1 MTADPIHAARL
12 SLARNSI
19 DALIGNHAEKA
30 AAFTDLAW
38 ALLHAKQPGSSMK
51 ALRDCGNPLVQKAAA
66 HALADEVW
74 SNGGADLAA
83 SYLASIAE
91 RSIIDSLKK
100 YARVLPVNSRH
111 VMIAADAVGDLVAEG
126 HPKPVKNLSLS
137 IGDVEPTKAVGLV
150 VMTEELA
157 TAAGPEG
164 RRLFEAELAAAVTRA
179 SNSSVLAA
187 LADSDTI
194 TVPGTGDPLVD
205 LRAGLQA
212 AGPSNGYV
220 VGMPS
225 GLVADLATRVENR
238 GGMGVRGGTFV
249 GGVEIVAVD
258 DATAITVIPASRIA
272 LWDGGLRV
280 SSAEH
285 ATVDL
290 RDAPESPANMVSLWQ
305 TNCLG
310 LLLERQWHLAKADS
324 VAVVEL
330 GS

>member
-1 MTADPIHAARL
+1 MTDPIHAARL
-12 SLARNSI
+12 SLARDSI

-38 ALLHAKQPGSSMK
+38 ALLRAKQPGSAMK
-51 ALRDCGNPLVQKAAA
+51 ALRECGNPIVEKAAA
-66 HALADEVW
+66 HALADDVW
-74 SNGGADLAA
+74 ENGGADLAA
-83 SYLASIAE
+83 SYLASVAE
-91 RSIIDSLKK
+91 RSVLDSMKR
-100 YARVLPVNSRH
+100 YARVLPTTSRH
-111 VMIAADAVGDLVAEG
+111 VMVAADAVGDVVAEG
-126 HPKPVKNLSLS
+126 HPKPVKRLSLS
-137 IGDVEPTKAVGLV
+137 LSDVEPTKAVGMV
-150 VMTEELA
+150 VLTEELA

-164 RRLFEAELAAAVTRA
+164 RRLFEAELAAAVIRA
-179 SNSSVLAA
+179 SNASILAA
-187 LADSDTI
+187 LAGSDAV
-194 TVPGTGDPLVD
+194 TVPGTGDPLAD

-212 AGPSNGYV
+212 AGPSHGYV
-220 VGMPS
+220 VAAPTGY
-225 GLVADLATRVENR
+225 VTDLATRVENR

-249 GGVEIVAVD
+249 PGVEVVAVD
-258 DATAITVIPASRIA
+258 DADAVTVIPASRIA

-290 RDAPESPANMVSLWQ
+290 RDAPESPANTVSLWQ

-310 LLLERQWHLAKADS
+310 LLLERSWHLAQADS

>member
-1 MTADPIHAARL
+1 MNDPIHAARL
-12 SLARNSI
+12 SLARDSI

-74 SNGGADLAA
+74 DNGGADLAA

-91 RSIIDSLKK
+91 FSILDALKR

-150 VMTEELA
+150 VLTEELA

-179 SNSSVLAA
+179 SNASVLAA

-205 LRAGLQA
+205 LRAGLHA

-258 DATAITVIPASRIA
+258 DAAAITVIPASRIA

-310 LLLERQWHLAKADS
+310 LMLERSWHLAQADS

>member
-1 MTADPIHAARL
+1 MHDPIHAARL

-74 SNGGADLAA
+74 DNGGADLAA

-91 RSIIDSLKK
+91 FSILDSLKK
-100 YARVLPVNSRH
+100 YARVLPTSSRS
-111 VMIAADAVGDLVAEG
+111 VMIAADAVGDVVAEG
-126 HPKPVKNLSLS
+126 HPKPVKKLSLS
-137 IGDVEPTKAVGLV
+137 LSDVEPTKAVGLV
-150 VMTEELA
+150 VLTEELA

-164 RRLFEAELAAAVTRA
+164 RRLFEAELAAAVVRA
-179 SNSSVLAA
+179 SNASVLSA
-187 LADSDTI
+187 LANSDTI
-194 TVPGTGDPLVD
+194 TVPGTGDALAD

-225 GLVADLATRVENR
+225 RQVADLATRVENR
-238 GGMGVRGGTFV
+238 AGMGVRGGTFV
-249 GGVEIVAVD
+249 PGVEIVAVD
-258 DATAITVIPASRIA
+258 GADAITVIPASRIA

-285 ATVDL
+285 ATVDM
-290 RDAPESPANMVSLWQ
+290 RDAPESPANTVSLWQ

-310 LLLERQWHLAKADS
+310 LMLERQWHLAKADS

-330 GS
+330 ES

>member
-1 MTADPIHAARL
+1 MHDPIHAARL
-12 SLARNSI
+12 TLARNSI
-19 DALIGNHAEKA
+19 DALIGNQTEKA

-38 ALLHAKQPGSSMK
+38 ALLRAKQPGSSLK
-51 ALRDCGNPLVQKAAA
+51 ALQNCGNALVQRAAA

-74 SNGGADLAA
+74 ENGGADLAE

-91 RSIIDSLKK
+91 FSILDAMKK
-100 YARVLPVNSRH
+100 YARVLPVNSRS
-111 VMIAADAVGDLVAEG
+111 VMIAADAVGDVVAEG
-126 HPKPVKNLSLS
+126 LPKPVKKLSLS
-137 IGDVEPTKAVGLV
+137 LSDVEPTKAVGMV

-179 SNSSVLAA
+179 SNASVLSA
-187 LADSDTI
+187 LANSDAV
-194 TVPGTGDPLVD
+194 TVPGTGDALAD
-205 LRAGLQA
+205 LRAGLRA

-238 GGMGVRGGTFV
+238 AGMGVRGGTFV
-249 GGVEIVAVD
+249 PGVEIVAVD

-290 RDAPESPANMVSLWQ
+290 RDAPESPANTVSLWQ

-310 LLLERQWHLAKADS
+310 LLLERQWLLAQADN
-324 VAVVEL
+324 VAIVEL

>member
-1 MTADPIHAARL
+1 MMHDPIHAARL

-19 DALIGNHAEKA
+19 DALIGNQAEKA

-38 ALLHAKQPGSSMK
+38 ALLRAKQPGSSMK
-51 ALRDCGNPLVQKAAA
+51 ALRECGNPIVEKAAA
-66 HALADEVW
+66 HALADDVW
-74 SNGGADLAA
+74 ENGGADLAA

-91 RSIIDSLKK
+91 FSIIDSVKK
-100 YARVLPVNSRH
+100 FARVLPTNSRS
-111 VMIAADAVGDLVAEG
+111 VMIAADAVGDVVAEG
-126 HPKPVKNLSLS
+126 HPKPVKRLSLS
-137 IGDVEPTKAVGLV
+137 LGDVEPTKAVGMV

-164 RRLFEAELAAAVTRA
+164 RRLFEAELAAAVARA
-179 SNSSVLAA
+179 SNASVLSA

-194 TVPGTGDPLVD
+194 TVPGTGDPLAD

-212 AGPSNGYV
+212 AGPSDGYV
-220 VGMPS
+220 VAAPTGA
-225 GLVADLATRVENR
+225 VADLATRVENR

-249 GGVEIVAVD
+249 PGVEIVAVD
-258 DATAITVIPASRIA
+258 GADAITVIPASRVA

-285 ATVDL
+285 ASVDM
-290 RDAPESPANMVSLWQ
+290 RDTPESPAELVSLWQ
-305 TNCLG
+305 TNSVG
-310 LLLERQWHLAKADS
+310 LLLERQWHLAQADS

>member
-1 MTADPIHAARL
+1 MNDPIHAARL
-12 SLARNSI
+12 SLARDSI

-38 ALLHAKQPGSSMK
+38 ALLHAKAPGSSLK
-51 ALRDCGNPLVQKAAA
+51 AMQNCGNPLVQRAAA
-66 HALADEVW
+66 HALADDVW
-74 SNGGADLAA
+74 ENGGADLAA

-91 RSIIDSLKK
+91 FSILDSLKK
-100 YARVLPVNSRH
+100 YARVLPVSSRS
-111 VMIAADAVGDLVAEG
+111 VMIAADAVGDVVAEG
-126 HPKPVKNLSLS
+126 HPKPVKKLSLS
-137 IGDVEPTKAVGLV
+137 LSDVEPTKAVGLV
-150 VMTEELA
+150 VLTEELA

-179 SNSSVLAA
+179 SNASILSA
-187 LADSDTI
+187 LADSDAV
-194 TVPGTGDPLVD
+194 TVPGTGDPLAD

-212 AGPSNGYV
+212 AGPSDGYV
-220 VGMPS
+220 VAMPS
-225 GLVADLATRVENR
+225 GAVADLATRVENR

-249 GGVEIVAVD
+249 PGVEIVAVD
-258 DATAITVIPASRIA
+258 GADAITVIPASRVA

-285 ATVDL
+285 ASVDM
-290 RDAPESPANMVSLWQ
+290 RDTPESPAELVSLWQ
-305 TNCLG
+305 TNSVG
-310 LLLERQWHLAKADS
+310 LLLERTWHLAQADS

>member
-1 MTADPIHAARL
+1 MNDPIHAARL
-12 SLARNSI
+12 SLARSSI

-51 ALRDCGNPLVQKAAA
+51 ALQNCGNPLVQKAAA

-74 SNGGADLAA
+74 DNGGADLAA

-91 RSIIDSLKK
+91 FSILDALKR

-126 HPKPVKNLSLS
+126 HPKPVKKLSLS

-150 VMTEELA
+150 VLTEELA

-179 SNSSVLAA
+179 SNASVLAA

-194 TVPGTGDPLVD
+194 TVPGTGDPLAD

-212 AGPSNGYV
+212 AGPSHGYV
-220 VGMPS
+220 ASMPS

-249 GGVEIVAVD
+249 PGVEIVAVD
-258 DATAITVIPASRIA
+258 DADAITVIPASRIA

-285 ATVDL
+285 ATVDM

-305 TNCLG
+305 TNSLG
-310 LLLERQWHLAKADS
+310 LLLERQWHLAQADS

>member
-1 MTADPIHAARL
+1 MTDPIHAARL
-12 SLARNSI
+12 ALARNSI
-19 DALIGNHAEKA
+19 DALIGNQAEKA

-38 ALLHAKQPGSSMK
+38 ALLRAKQPGSSMK
-51 ALRDCGNPLVQKAAA
+51 ALRECGNPIVEKAAA
-66 HALADEVW
+66 HALADDVW
-74 SNGGADLAA
+74 ENGGADLAA

-91 RSIIDSLKK
+91 FSILDSLRK
-100 YARVLPVNSRH
+100 YARVLPTNSRS

-126 HPKPVKNLSLS
+126 HPKPVKKLSLS
-137 IGDVEPTKAVGLV
+137 VGEVEPTKAVGLV
-150 VMTEELA
+150 VLTEELA
-157 TAAGPEG
+157 AAAGPEG

-179 SNSSVLAA
+179 SNASVLSA
-187 LADSDTI
+187 LANSDTI
-194 TVPGTGDPLVD
+194 TVPGTGDPLAD

-212 AGPSNGYV
+212 AGPSHGYV

-249 GGVEIVAVD
+249 PAVEVVAVD
-258 DATAITVIPASRIA
+258 DADSITVIPASRIA

-285 ATVDL
+285 ATVDM
-290 RDAPESPANMVSLWQ
+290 RDAPESPATTVSLWQ

-310 LLLERQWHLAKADS
+310 LMLERQWHLAQADS

-330 GS
+330 ES